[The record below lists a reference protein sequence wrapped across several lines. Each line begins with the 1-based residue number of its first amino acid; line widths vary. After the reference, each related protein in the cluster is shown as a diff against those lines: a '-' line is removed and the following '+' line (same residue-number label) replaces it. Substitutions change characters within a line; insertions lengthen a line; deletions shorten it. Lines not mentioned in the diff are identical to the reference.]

1 MRTVR
6 RITYLS
12 ASVATVASMAL
23 AGGGVASAADVSL
36 PAVEDSRVSVPIEN
50 PIPGKLG
57 WPPVLGQSCAGAL
70 VPLYAIPDV
79 AREVIPLL
87 DGDIMSFIAALGDLN
102 DQVNILLLA
111 NALVPSPA
119 TLPGVAG
126 TLEAGHV
133 RDDFYAT
140 PVVCVGGRDDAPM
153 EINLFLARVGNP
165 LGAFEGSVT
174 GSVGGSDSAE
184 GSSIGFGSAELGVGS
199 ADGMIE
205 LGSASGS
212 DQGSTVDIG
221 FHGSVADVTSGSLGV
236 DADAGSSGSEAAA
249 GSGQGSIDGASTG
262 ALDTSSLT
270 GSAELPEGSSNG
282 SSIDVGS
289 IIPLAEGL
297 SDSVGDKSFP
307 GS

>member
-6 RITYLS
+6 RITHLS
-12 ASVATVASMAL
+12 VAVATVASMAL
-23 AGGGVASAADVSL
+23 AGSGVALAADVSL
-36 PAVEDSRVSVPIEN
+36 PAVEDNRVSVRIEN

-70 VPLYAIPDV
+70 VPLHAVPDV

-87 DGDIMSFIAALGDLN
+87 DEDIMNIIAALGDLN
-102 DQVNILLLA
+102 DQVTILLLA
-111 NALVPSPA
+111 NTLSPV

-126 TLEAGHV
+126 TLEADSV
-133 RDDFYAT
+133 RDDFYAA

-153 EINLFLARVGNP
+153 EINLFLTQVGNP

-174 GSVGGSDSAE
+174 GSVGGSGSAE
-184 GSSIGFGSAELGVGS
+184 GSSIGLGSAELGVGS

-221 FHGSVADVTSGSLGV
+221 FHGSIADVTSGSLGV
-236 DADAGSSGSEAAA
+236 DAGAGSSGSEAAA

-270 GSAELPEGSSNG
+270 GSVELPEGSSNG

-289 IIPLAEGL
+289 IIPLAGNI
-297 SDSVGDKSFP
+297 SDSVGDMSFP